1 MKQATNEVVAATDF
15 NQNIGGWDTSNI
27 TNMNGMFN
35 VVTSFNQDI
44 GSWNT
49 SSVTNMQSM
58 FRNTYAFN
66 QDLSGW
72 CVTNISTLPSSFNA
86 GSGIVSPNLPV
97 WGSCPGG

>member
-1 MKQATNEVVAATDF
+1 MTKMYWMFYAAF
-15 NQNIGGWDTSNI
+15 
-27 TNMNGMFN
+27 
-35 VVTSFNQDI
+35 VFNQDI

-97 WGSCPGG
+97 